1 MRWLFG
7 SYRGAALVAAA
18 LLAVSVV
25 CIPAYAQG
33 TAAGTVVENTAS
45 LDYNNSSG
53 QAQPTV
59 TSNAASVT
67 VSQVASAQ
75 SAPASASGAG
85 QPADTLYYAVSITNK
100 GNGTDT
106 FTLAAS
112 SASSPAWTVV
122 IYKDDGAG
130 SGTANDGVH
139 QSGETHVAANT
150 GSLAAEATFKCFAA
164 VTIPAGAARGAADTT
179 TLTATSQFD
188 ATKKATSS
196 FSTTASGAAMSL
208 SKSVDKSQ
216 AAPGDAIRYTITYS
230 NTGDASATSVVIKD
244 TIPTAVTYVANSV
257 KVGGVAKTDAAD
269 ADNVTVASGV
279 ITISL
284 GTVAAG
290 ANGTI
295 TFDATVK

>member
-1 MRWLFG
+1 MRWLFA
-7 SYRGAALVAAA
+7 SSRGTILLVAA
-18 LLAVSVV
+18 LFAVSVAG
-25 CIPAYAQG
+25 IPAYAQG
-33 TAAGTVVENTAS
+33 TAAGTVIQNTAA
-45 LDYNNSSG
+45 LDYDDSG
-53 QAQPTV
+53 GQSQPTV

-67 VSQVASAQ
+67 VSQVAAAQ
-75 SAPASASGAG
+75 SAPASASGADQAG
-85 QPADTLYYAVSITNK
+85 QTLYYAVTITNK

-150 GSLAAEATFKCFAA
+150 GGLAAEATFKGFVA
-164 VTIPAGAARGAADTT
+164 VTIPAGTARGTADSA

-196 FSTTASGAAMSL
+196 FSTAVSGAAMSL

-216 AAPGDAIRYTITYS
+216 AAPGEAIRYTITYS
-230 NTGDASATSVVIKD
+230 NTGDASATSVVIRD

-257 KVGGVAKTDAAD
+257 KVNGVAKTDAAD
-269 ADNVTVASGV
+269 ADNATVASGV
-279 ITISL
+279 VTVSL